1 MNLLVQSAADE
12 NEVVLFVEGEVD
24 AFTAPQL
31 KEKLLEL
38 IQHSTYP
45 TVSLDVGNV
54 TYMDSTGVGV
64 LIGAMKSCKQSD
76 RKLVIRNVP
85 PRIERLFKIT
95 GLIELI
101 SVEPLKGVS
110 E

>member
-1 MNLLVQSAADE
+1 MNLFVNSEA
-12 NEVVLFVEGEVD
+12 NNTEVVLFVEGEVD
-24 AFTAPQL
+24 AFTAPHL

-38 IQHSTYP
+38 IQHSIYP
-45 TVSLDVGNV
+45 TVSLDVANV

-64 LIGAMKSCKQSD
+64 LIGAMKACKRSD
-76 RKLVIRNVP
+76 RKLVIKNVP

-95 GLIELI
+95 GLIDVI